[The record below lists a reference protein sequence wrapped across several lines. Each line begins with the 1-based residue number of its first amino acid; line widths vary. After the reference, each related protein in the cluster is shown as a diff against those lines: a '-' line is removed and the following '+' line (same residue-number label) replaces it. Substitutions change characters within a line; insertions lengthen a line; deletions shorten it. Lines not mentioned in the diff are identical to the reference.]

1 MKIIITT
8 FTTILLIFNG
18 CSTIEPDLN
27 LDINISK
34 SYSMTNE
41 SSKVLADK
49 WWKNFGSNELNIL
62 VERALKNNP
71 DILISYEKIE
81 QAKIALASAGA
92 DYMPS
97 VDFNTNTSAN
107 TIKKNSAS
115 KTNSQSTS
123 ASIGISYE
131 IDVWDKVG
139 ANIRASKALTDMSV
153 YDYEAVRLSLISSV
167 VESYIMVLSAK
178 EKLSV
183 AKQHLNIMKDILKI
197 LERKRSLGVLDDLE
211 IISQRAVILL
221 QKNSVNNYRNK
232 YQNAKYALDLL
243 IAEPI
248 DSYEMPLENIYELSL
263 AEVSVGL
270 ASELLLRRPDI
281 ASKKAAVASNKALIQ
296 VADATRYPSFSL
308 NASGGLASDNLLNLS
323 SPTSS
328 LGIGLVIQYNIFDRG
343 RLKNKVLIEESKAK
357 AALQS
362 YRKVVLQAFS
372 EVEVA
377 LNNLYY
383 AKEEGK
389 ITEALLEE
397 YLLKMNLVDKRYKYG
412 ADDFET
418 FLEAQKSYIS
428 TKQQIISSLETKLNA
443 LVTLHKALGG
453 GFKTD

>member
-1 MKIIITT
+1 
-8 FTTILLIFNG
+8 
-18 CSTIEPDLN
+18 
-27 LDINISK
+27 
-34 SYSMTNE
+34 
-41 SSKVLADK
+41 
-49 WWKNFGSNELNIL
+49 
-62 VERALKNNP
+62 
-71 DILISYEKIE
+71 
-81 QAKIALASAGA
+81 
-92 DYMPS
+92 
-97 VDFNTNTSAN
+97 
-107 TIKKNSAS
+107 
-115 KTNSQSTS
+115 
-123 ASIGISYE
+123 
-131 IDVWDKVG
+131 
-139 ANIRASKALTDMSV
+139 
-153 YDYEAVRLSLISSV
+153 
-167 VESYIMVLSAK
+167 MVLSAK

-221 QKNSVNNYRNK
+221 QKNSVNNYKNK